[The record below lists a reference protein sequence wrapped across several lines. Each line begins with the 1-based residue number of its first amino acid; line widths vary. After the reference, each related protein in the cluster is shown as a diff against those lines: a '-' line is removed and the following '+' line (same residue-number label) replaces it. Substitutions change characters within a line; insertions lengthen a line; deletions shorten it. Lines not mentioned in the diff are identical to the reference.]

1 MPHFDVEPTILPMYL
16 VNGYER
22 IAQEYADAGMSVV
35 FTGHMHAV
43 DIAAMTTKAGG
54 RVLTCVI

>member
-1 MPHFDVEPTILPMYL
+1 MYL

-43 DIAAMTTKAGG
+43 DIAAMTTKPATPSMTSKPAL
-54 RVLTCVI
+54 R

>member
-1 MPHFDVEPTILPMYL
+1 MYL

-43 DIAAMTTKAGG
+43 DIAAMTTKAGNTFLMTSKPAL
-54 RVLTCVI
+54 R